1 VILIQSITPAD
12 RRRLEMRAAQ
22 EATRSGSLHNPVD
35 KLDVPSQRRMLALLG
50 SLLAAMTG
58 LVAYAPTL
66 YQIFCAATGC
76 GTRPDE
82 RIGNAR
88 RHLKPSPRN
97 RLGHRRSK

>member
-1 VILIQSITPAD
+1 
-12 RRRLEMRAAQ
+12 
-22 EATRSGSLHNPVD
+22 
-35 KLDVPSQRRMLALLG
+35 MLALLG
-50 SLLAAMTG
+50 SLLAVMTG

-88 RHLKPSPRN
+88 RQPEAQPA
-97 RLGHRRSK
+97 